1 MSTATTP
8 GTMSSSHAST
18 TTRLSHAPVLS
29 AGDFAIESTRF
40 WSKTWDYLELAKP
53 RISLLVLVTVAV
65 GFLLAPAVQ
74 VDFALLCWTLVGVGA
89 VGTASNTINQV
100 LERKQDKLMP
110 RTAHRPL
117 PSGRL
122 TVQEGW
128 MFGILTACIG
138 LWVLWSYV
146 NPLTCVLTA
155 ATLTLYAFCYTPLK
169 RRTALCTTIGAIPGA
184 LPPVLGWTAAGGSLD
199 DQALSLFGILFLWQ
213 FPHFL
218 AIAWLHQEQYHR
230 AGMKMLP
237 AGGNGNIV
245 GAIAVS
251 HAAALLA
258 VSLWPRSLGMAGS
271 VYALAAVLLGAVY
284 LWAAIMFWKESTRWR
299 AKRLLWT
306 SLIYLPCVL
315 AILTWDHWRLLS

>member
-8 GTMSSSHAST
+8 ST
-18 TTRLSHAPVLS
+18 TARLPHAP
-29 AGDFAIESTRF
+29 AFESHEFGLQESLPWAKLR
-40 WSKTWDYLELAKP
+40 DYVTLAKP
-53 RISLLVLVTVAV
+53 RISVLVLVTVAV
-65 GFLLAPAVQ
+65 GFLLAPAMQ
-74 VDFALLCWTLVGVGA
+74 IDLGLMCWALVGVGA

-100 LERKQDKLMP
+100 LEREHDKLMP
-110 RTAHRPL
+110 RTAQRPL

-122 TVQEGW
+122 SVQEGW
-128 MFGILTACIG
+128 LFGALFATFG
-138 LWVLWSYV
+138 LWALWANV
-146 NPLTCVLTA
+146 NPLTCGLTA
-155 ATLTLYAFCYTPLK
+155 ATLVLYAFCYTPLK

-184 LPPVLGWTAAGGSLD
+184 MPPVLGWTAAGGTLD
-199 DQALSLFGILFLWQ
+199 VEALALFGILFLWQ

-237 AGGNGNIV
+237 ANGNGSVV

-258 VSLWPRSLGMAGS
+258 VSLWPASLGMAGN
-271 VYALAAVLLGAVY
+271 VYAIAAALFGGAYLLAAV
-284 LWAAIMFWKESTRWR
+284 MFWKDSSRWR
-299 AKRLLWT
+299 ARRLLWT
-306 SLIYLPCVL
+306 SLVYLPCVL

>member
-1 MSTATTP
+1 MSTAIP
-8 GTMSSSHAST
+8 PAAHAST
-18 TTRLSHAPVLS
+18 AARLPHTPVLD
-29 AGDFAIESTRF
+29 AGEFALETAWF
-40 WSKTWDYLELAKP
+40 WSKAKDFVELAKP

-65 GFLLAPAVQ
+65 GFLLAPAIR
-74 VDFALLCWTLVGVGA
+74 VDLALLCWTLVGVGA

-100 LERKQDKLMP
+100 LERHFDRLMP
-110 RTAHRPL
+110 RTAQRPI

-122 TVQEGW
+122 SVQEGW
-128 MFGILTACIG
+128 MFGILSATVG
-138 LWVLWSYV
+138 LWVLCTQV
-146 NPLTCVLTA
+146 NLLTA
-155 ATLTLYAFCYTPLK
+155 GLTALTLVLYAFFYTPLK

-184 LPPVLGWTAAGGSLD
+184 MPPVLGWAAAGGSLD
-199 DQALSLFGILFLWQ
+199 AEALSLFGILFLWQ

-237 AGGNGNIV
+237 ASGNGSIV

-284 LWAAIMFWKESTRWR
+284 LWAATMFWKEPVRWR
-299 AKRLLWT
+299 ARQLLWT
-306 SLIYLPCVL
+306 SLVYLPCVL